1 MNPNQEQPHTKL
13 PKNVIWVSLASFFN
27 DVSGEIVIRALPLFL
42 AGTLGVGY
50 SVIGLIEGFADST
63 SSFLKIFAGW
73 YSDKIRSRKSMT
85 ALGYSMTALA
95 RPLLL
100 GINSWVLPFLS
111 RFLDRAGK
119 GIRTAPRDALVA
131 DSVSEH
137 ERGRAFGFVRSL
149 DPAGAVAGSLI
160 AAGVIYFMG
169 DGNFTTKTISH
180 EIFNTLVYFAILP
193 TFISVLLI
201 FFFVKEPARHKLQ
214 NGKGVVSLKTAITN
228 KRFRTYLIILFIFTL
243 GTSSDAFLILRAN
256 SLGIGPLEIFLI
268 YALLNLISAFISY
281 PAGKLSDRVSR
292 RKLILC
298 GWILYALVYLGFA
311 YAQTEWHI
319 WGLFLVYGAFFGLTE
334 GAEKALVAD
343 LVPPEMRGTAYG
355 LYNGVLGIGLLP
367 ASFIA
372 GALWES
378 YGAQAPFLFG
388 GAMALIAA
396 ILMSIISFQHKNYS
410 PLERG

>member
-1 MNPNQEQPHTKL
+1 MTEPENKSITKL
-13 PKNVIWVSLASFFN
+13 PPNVIWVSLAGFFN
-27 DVSGEIVIRALPLFL
+27 DVSGEIVVRALPLFL

-85 ALGYSMTALA
+85 ALGYTMTALA

-100 GINSWVLPFLS
+100 GVNSWVLPFLS

-131 DSVSEH
+131 DSVPTN
-137 ERGRAFGFVRSL
+137 ERGRAFGFARSL

-169 DGNFTTKTISH
+169 DGKFTNTTISSDV
-180 EIFNTLVYFAILP
+180 FNTLIYFAILP
-193 TFISVLLI
+193 TVISVLLI
-201 FFFVKEPARHKLQ
+201 FFFVKEPARHTKEI
-214 NGKGVVSLKTAITN
+214 GKKIVSLREAFTH

-268 YALLNLISAFISY
+268 YAFLNFISAFVSY

-292 RKLILC
+292 RKLILA
-298 GWILYALVYLGFA
+298 GWILYALVYVGFA

-319 WGLFLVYGAFFGLTE
+319 WVLFLVYGGFFGLTE

-343 LVPPEMRGTAYG
+343 LVPAEMRGTAYG

-367 ASFIA
+367 ASLIA
-372 GALWES
+372 GVLWQN

-388 GAMALIAA
+388 GAMALVAALLISRIA
-396 ILMSIISFQHKNYS
+396 FQKNVS
-410 PLERG
+410 VS